1 MSSIISLEGVW
12 FRYPGKEIFANFN
25 FNLEKG
31 EILGLIGPNSS
42 GKTTLLKIMD
52 GLLPPQKGRVLLNG
66 QDLRS
71 FSRTQVARHIAVV
84 PQEVDLPFSFTVA
97 EIVLMGRAP
106 YLKRLGWEKADDFRI
121 AQEAMA
127 LTDVAGLENRFFWE
141 LSQGE
146 KQRVLIARA
155 LAQEAEAILMDEP
168 TSHLD
173 LNHQIEVNELMQRL
187 NFEKKITV
195 LHISHDLNLA
205 AEFSTRLALLHQGTV
220 FAMGRA
226 EEVLTEENIRRVYEM
241 EVVIEKNP
249 FSGVPRVMPIGSG
262 LRSRPLERKTIHL
275 ICGEGSG
282 ANSARRLLLRGYRVS
297 LGVIN
302 IGDTDQ
308 KIGQILN
315 LPMALEEPFSPISA
329 RAFQENQNLLSQAD
343 LIVVERFHIGPG
355 NLANLQLALEALRK
369 KKPVIVLENKLDFDF
384 TGGEAAKYY
393 SHLKEEGAIFIPNH
407 SRMLEEIEN
416 IFKREEMQKELKICQ
431 KGRQIDAAN

>member
-1 MSSIISLEGVW
+1 MSSIIRLEGIW
-12 FRYPGKEIFANFN
+12 FQYPGREIFADLNFS
-25 FNLEKG
+25 LEQG

-52 GLLPPQKGRVLLNG
+52 GLLHPQKGKVLLNDR
-66 QDLRS
+66 DLHS
-71 FSRTQVARHIAVV
+71 FSRREIARQIAVV
-84 PQEVDLPFSFTVA
+84 PQEVDVPFSFTVA

-106 YLKRLGWEKADDFRI
+106 YLKRLGWEKAQDLRI

-155 LAQEAEAILMDEP
+155 LAQEAEVVLMDEP

-173 LNHQIEVNELMQRL
+173 LNHQIEVNELIQRL
-187 NFEKKITV
+187 NFEKKLTV

-205 AEFSTRLALLHQGTV
+205 AEFSNRLTLLHQGAV
-220 FAMGRA
+220 FAAGKP
-226 EEVLTEENIRRVYEM
+226 EEVLTEENIRQVYEM
-241 EVVIEKNP
+241 EVMIEKNP
-249 FSGVPRVMPIGSG
+249 FSGAPRVMAIGSR
-262 LRSRPLERKTIHL
+262 LKSIQPERKTIHL

-329 RAFQENQNLLSQAD
+329 RAFQENQKLVSQAD
-343 LIVVERFHIGPG
+343 LVVVERFHIGPG
-355 NLANLQLALEALRK
+355 NLANLQLALEALKNK
-369 KKPVIVLENKLDFDF
+369 KTVIVLENKLDFDF
-384 TGGEAAKYY
+384 TGGEAQKYY
-393 SHLKEEGAIFIPNH
+393 RLLQEEGAIFIPDH
-407 SRMLEEIEN
+407 SRLLEEIEK
-416 IFKREEMQKELKICQ
+416 IFRKEEMPRKI
-431 KGRQIDAAN
+431 GI